1 MKITSAPQ
9 GVADTSRRH
18 IKAAV
23 LAVAGL
29 AALLWAWSMSWV
41 AVRPGQAVV
50 DRLLGHRPP
59 TEVRTFALTDLAGYW
74 QPLCVGWGAL
84 LVLLV
89 VAWLRPPWRFGLR
102 LAAMLL
108 GVVLAVGTLLPGT
121 AAIDVSG
128 FPLQA
133 NPSTE
138 FLGGVWLGLLGVAL
152 LMRAVTTL
160 PELSTPAA
168 PEAPPALPADE
179 PIATDPSAAPD
190 STPFVWQGSRRN
202 ARSAAP
208 WWRRPGPIVGVLTVL
223 GVATILGVVTWR
235 AIHSV
240 DDSVDEQPAE
250 LGALVVVAPPDSAPT
265 APAAAD
271 DRVDLGRILP
281 LSPAR
286 ANLLAEQAGDDV
298 VHVAGTAWTRPD
310 DAAVSITL
318 VQFSSS
324 ASADQFQR
332 SYADLRQATPG
343 EATPLADVPGAAVFV
358 GAERAG
364 VWAVAGRAKVV
375 VIVSVVGGPSETV
388 PVVES
393 LLRNQYDRL

>member
-1 MKITSAPQ
+1 MKITSTPQ
-9 GVADTSRRH
+9 GTADTSRRH
-18 IKAAV
+18 VKAAV
-23 LAVAGL
+23 QAVVGL
-29 AALLWAWSMSWV
+29 AALLWAWSISWV
-41 AVRPGQAVV
+41 AVRPGQTVV
-50 DRLLGHRPP
+50 DRLLGLRPP
-59 TEVRTFALTDLAGYW
+59 TEVRTLALTDLAGYW
-74 QPLCVGWGAL
+74 QPLCVGWVAL

-121 AAIDVSG
+121 AAVDVSG
-128 FPLQA
+128 FPLKG
-133 NPSTE
+133 NPSTDL
-138 FLGGVWLGLLGVAL
+138 LGGVWLGLFGVVL

-168 PEAPPALPADE
+168 PEVRPAPTAVPAEE
-179 PIATDPSAAPD
+179 PIATDPPAAPD
-190 STPFVWQGSRRN
+190 STPFVWQSSRRI
-202 ARSAAP
+202 AQSAAP
-208 WWRRPGPIVGVLTVL
+208 WWRRPAPIVGVLAVL
-223 GVATILGVVTWR
+223 GVAILLGTVTWR
-235 AIHSV
+235 AINSV
-240 DDSVDEQPAE
+240 DRQPAD
-250 LGALVVVAPPDSAPT
+250 LGALVVVAPADSAPA
-265 APAAAD
+265 APAVAD

-281 LSPAR
+281 LSEAR
-286 ANLLAEQAGDDV
+286 ANLLADQTGDDV

-310 DAAVSITL
+310 DAAVAITL

-343 EATPLADVPGAAVFV
+343 EATPLAGVPGSAVFV
-358 GAERAG
+358 AAERAG
-364 VWAVAGRAKVV
+364 VWAVAGRAEIV

-393 LLRNQYDRL
+393 LLREQYDRL

>member
-9 GVADTSRRH
+9 RAADTSRRH
-18 IKAAV
+18 VKAAV
-23 LAVAGL
+23 LAVVGL

-50 DRLLGHRPP
+50 DRLLGNRPS
-59 TEVRTFALTDLAGYW
+59 TEVRTFALADLAGYW

-108 GVVLAVGTLLPGT
+108 GVVLAVGTFLPGT

-128 FPLQA
+128 FPLKD
-133 NPSTE
+133 NPGTE
-138 FLGGVWLGLLGVAL
+138 LLGGVWLGLLGVVL
-152 LMRAVTTL
+152 LTRAVTTL

-168 PEAPPALPADE
+168 PEVPPAPPAVPADE
-179 PIATDPSAAPD
+179 PIATDPQTAPD
-190 STPFVWQGSRRN
+190 STPFVWQGSRRD

-208 WWRRPGPIVGVLTVL
+208 WWRRPGPIVGVLAVL

-235 AIHSV
+235 AIHSA
-240 DDSVDEQPAE
+240 DEQPAA
-250 LGALVVVAPPDSAPT
+250 LGALVVVAPADSAPT

-281 LSPAR
+281 LSPDR
-286 ANLLAEQAGDDV
+286 ANLLAEQTGDDV

-332 SYADLRQATPG
+332 SYSDLRQATPG

-364 VWAVAGRAKVV
+364 VWAVAGRADVV

-388 PVVES
+388 PVAES
-393 LLRNQYDRL
+393 LLREQYDRL

>member
-9 GVADTSRRH
+9 GAVDTSRRH
-18 IKAAV
+18 VRAAV
-23 LAVAGL
+23 LAVVGL
-29 AALLWAWSMSWV
+29 AALLWSWSMSWV

-59 TEVRTFALTDLAGYW
+59 TEARTFALTDLAGYW

-108 GVVLAVGTLLPGT
+108 GVVLAVGTILPGT

-128 FPLQA
+128 FPLKD

-138 FLGGVWLGLLGVAL
+138 FLGGVWLGLLGVVL

-168 PEAPPALPADE
+168 PEVPPALPADE
-179 PIATDPSAAPD
+179 PITTDPPAAPD
-190 STPFVWQGSRRN
+190 STSFVWQGSRRN
-202 ARSAAP
+202 VRSAAP
-208 WWRRPGPIVGVLTVL
+208 WWRRPGPIVGVLAVL

-240 DDSVDEQPAE
+240 DEQPAE
-250 LGALVVVAPPDSAPT
+250 LSALVVAAPADSAPT
-265 APAAAD
+265 ASAAAD

-332 SYADLRQATPG
+332 SYADLQQTTPG
-343 EATPLADVPGAAVFV
+343 ETPPLADVPGAAVFV

-364 VWAVAGRAKVV
+364 VWAVAGRAEVV

-388 PVVES
+388 PVAES
-393 LLRNQYDRL
+393 LLREQYDRL